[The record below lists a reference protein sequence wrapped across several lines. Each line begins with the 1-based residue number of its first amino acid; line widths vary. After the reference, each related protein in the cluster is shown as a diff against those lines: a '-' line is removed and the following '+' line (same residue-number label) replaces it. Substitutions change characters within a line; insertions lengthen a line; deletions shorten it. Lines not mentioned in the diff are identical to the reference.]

1 MANVDLQKFC
11 DELRAKL
18 SIVDVVS
25 SKIKLIRKGREYQAC
40 CPFHNE
46 KTPSFTVNEAK
57 GFYHCFGCGAH
68 GDIIKFEMEANNL
81 PFMDAVKK
89 LADKAGLQMPVLSR
103 EQHEEHEKKK
113 SLYDIMELSCKFY
126 EKCLRLPDGARG
138 MEYFHRRGL
147 DDEVIKKF
155 RLGYAPNNN
164 GLKAHLS
171 AQNIS
176 EKDMNDLGLLTIP
189 EDESRKPHDFF
200 RDRVMIPI
208 FDKQGRVIAFGGRIM
223 GDGQPKYLNSPETP
237 IFNKRRI
244 LYNMNNARDKGFAA
258 RNLIICEGY
267 MDVIALDRYG
277 FGYAVAP
284 LGTALTEEQI
294 QEAWKVT
301 PEPILCFDGDNAG
314 IKAAIRSVD
323 RALPILKAGYS
334 LKYVFLPDRQDPDE
348 FLQAHGQ
355 EAFQKYLENT
365 TPLVKLLWKKNTDG
379 QPASTPEQKAL
390 IEKNIREEVAKI
402 TDETVRGYYQQQMK
416 DFIYNELGRGAWLK
430 KQQIQQTQPQ
440 QQKPKKVS
448 SVRPK
453 LTLDELVFKF
463 ILSAI
468 LYEPK
473 LISEYE
479 EKISMFDLNNQKL
492 KGILD
497 IIFEES
503 HENDDI
509 STASLSQK
517 LEQAGYEREIHNL
530 WELEMLRQ
538 QKPRPDKLRE
548 EIDAKIAEIQLNQ
561 LDMEIKECLRIMQT
575 SESFSEEV
583 YKRYETLKNEKNL
596 LLNNHTII

>member
-11 DELRAKL
+11 DELRARL
-18 SIVDVVS
+18 SIVDVVG
-25 SKIKLIRKGREYQAC
+25 SKIKLLRKGREYQAC

-89 LADKAGLQMPVLSR
+89 LADKAGLPMPVLSK
-103 EQHEEHEKKK
+103 EQHDEHEKKK
-113 SLYDIMELSCKFY
+113 SLYDIMELACKFY

-147 DDEVIKKF
+147 DDEVIRRF

-164 GLKAHLS
+164 GLRAHLA
-171 AQNIS
+171 AQNVS
-176 EKDMNDLGLLTIP
+176 DADMNELGLLTIP
-189 EDESRKPHDFF
+189 EDTSRRPHDFF

-294 QEAWKVT
+294 QEAWKIT
-301 PEPILCFDGDNAG
+301 PEPTLCFDGDGAG

-348 FLQAHGQ
+348 FLQAHGHD
-355 EAFQKYLENT
+355 AFADYLKNT
-365 TPLVKLLWKKNTDG
+365 TPLVNLLWKKNIDG
-379 QPASTPEQKAL
+379 QPLSTPEQKAL
-390 IEKNIREEVAKI
+390 VEKNIRGEVAKI
-402 TDETVRGYYQQQMK
+402 VDETVRNYYQQEMRN
-416 DFIYNELGRGAWLK
+416 FIYNELGQGAWLK
-430 KQQIQQTQPQ
+430 KRQAQKAQTATPK
-440 QQKPKKVS
+440 KPKQEA
-448 SVRPK
+448 RPRPA
-453 LTLDELVFKF
+453 LDELVLKF
-463 ILSAI
+463 IISAM
-468 LYEPK
+468 LYAPE
-473 LISEYE
+473 LIAEYE
-479 EKISMFDLNNQKL
+479 EQISMFDIRNSRLRAM
-492 KGILD
+492 LD
-497 IIFEES
+497 IIFETS
-503 HENDDI
+503 HNNEAP
-509 STASLSQK
+509 TAIQVRQD
-517 LEQAGYEREIHNL
+517 LEQAGFDREVKNL
-530 WELEMLRQ
+530 WELQMLSQ
-538 QKPRPDKLRE
+538 QKPYPAKLRT
-548 EIDAKIAEIQLNQ
+548 EINTKIAEVQLNQ
-561 LDMEIKECLRIMQT
+561 LENEIKECLRIMQT
-575 SESFSEEV
+575 SESFPEEV
-583 YKRYETLKNEKNL
+583 YNRYETLKKEKL
-596 LLNNHTII
+596 SLLNTHTIL